1 MCAFCFSFLV
11 CVHFCVCAFL
21 MGQKSHFR
29 FYVQLGRAKRK
40 MGSQFH
46 GLWSRTEAIHQ
57 KHCIKKYNQK
67 PKNQKN
73 KKTDKFRRD
82 RPPKK
87 PKQQKTTTNQCS
99 IWKPRKPDL
108 SLKHLRNET
117 RAAATTLS
125 EIAAG
130 AKLILKRRPPPLDHP
145 SRRAVISVLRPKTA
159 VNRANFFRSEP
170 PPMARPT
177 MTRPNIPQEAAT
189 ITGSPFSAR
198 RY

>member
-1 MCAFCFSFLV
+1 M

-29 FYVQLGRAKRK
+29 FYVQLVRAKRK

-57 KHCIKKYNQK
+57 KHFIKKYNETKK
-67 PKNQKN
+67 PKNHKKDRQIPEGPAS
-73 KKTDKFRRD
+73 KKTQ
-82 RPPKK
+82 
-87 PKQQKTTTNQCS
+87 QQKTTTSQCS

-159 VNRANFFRSEP
+159 INRANFFRSEP
-170 PPMARPT
+170 PSMARPS
-177 MTRPNIPQEAAT
+177 MTRPNFPK
-189 ITGSPFSAR
+189 SVVS
-198 RY
+198 